1 MNVELNKPDVW
12 HYPNAEHIEFHE
24 IAYDII
30 NKHKSDINAPALLV
44 GYLSKI
50 KQEATIYKWLRS
62 SEFTAKKAE
71 VDSERD
77 KILSGIIGL
86 LHSYEKHFD
95 PAIRDNALHVLHLIN
110 NYHNLGNTGYD
121 SETAGVDSI
130 IEKMAG
136 SDYLPA
142 VQVLNLSPWL
152 TELARL
158 NTLFKTYA
166 ADAAQEQVEKPD
178 VNSKVARRETDEA
191 LRLITKRITAIV
203 TIDGPE
209 DYTAL
214 VTEYNVHVNHYN
226 TLVHEH
232 YGRLHAKTDISVGEV
247 NAVEVQPYTGKP
259 VNVIPTVKIRKKEK
273 DGTVTVVELV
283 FSKDF
288 TVGYRNNVAPGTATL
303 IITGIGKYTGEIVT
317 TFNIA

>member
-12 HYPNAEHIEFHE
+12 HYPHAEHIEFHE

-110 NYHNLGNTGYD
+110 NYHNLENTGYD
-121 SETAGVDSI
+121 SETAGVDRT
-130 IEKMAG
+130 IEKLAG

-142 VQVLNLSPWL
+142 VQVLNLSSWL

-178 VNSKVARRETDEA
+178 VNPKVARRETDEA

-203 TIDGPE
+203 TIDGQE

-226 TLVHEH
+226 TLVHER

-247 NAVEVQPYTGKP
+247 DAVEVQPYTGKP

-283 FSKDF
+283 FSKNF